1 MRELEGRIESD
12 LRGVE
17 DVLWPRRIIKFDSLP
32 SSPGGGRVS
41 LVDEESPYWVVRAW
55 IWVCELPEE
64 IWEDGGEIARGI
76 IARLWGSM
84 RNLNVPLWTVG
95 LVVGLVFVYLYI
107 LLSHQWRGIV

>member
-1 MRELEGRIESD
+1 MLIV
-12 LRGVE
+12 LR
-17 DVLWPRRIIKFDSLP
+17 IKFDSLP

-55 IWVCELPEE
+55 IWMCELTEE